1 MNKTAVLLVFVR
13 NELHAVK
20 TPLKQPQP
28 PALSLP
34 TPPPKKREKRGKV
47 KKSMLPPTL
56 RRKKK
61 VNSHNPALYLR
72 NGQTGGSRTSVHDIV
87 QVGHPTAK
95 SAVKRQAAAG
105 RMRQNQVSNMWPGLR
120 SKSRETSRL
129 RGSPPAPVHET
140 NTDQAIDSATPEAR
154 RTREWTHHNRFI
166 FKPVFLQVCCF
177 DMNSR
182 GAVQACSSS
191 SVSFSKHQMQNIN
204 KILVL

>member
-1 MNKTAVLLVFVR
+1 
-13 NELHAVK
+13 
-20 TPLKQPQP
+20 
-28 PALSLP
+28 
-34 TPPPKKREKRGKV
+34 
-47 KKSMLPPTL
+47 MLPPTL
-56 RRKKK
+56 RRRKK

-140 NTDQAIDSATPEAR
+140 NTDQAIDSATPETR
-154 RTREWTHHNRFI
+154 RTRKWMHHSRFI
-166 FKPVFLQVCCF
+166 FKPIFYRFAASMWIPEVLYKPVAA
-177 DMNSR
+177 
-182 GAVQACSSS
+182 AVSHSA
-191 SVSFSKHQMQNIN
+191 NIRCR
-204 KILVL
+204 I